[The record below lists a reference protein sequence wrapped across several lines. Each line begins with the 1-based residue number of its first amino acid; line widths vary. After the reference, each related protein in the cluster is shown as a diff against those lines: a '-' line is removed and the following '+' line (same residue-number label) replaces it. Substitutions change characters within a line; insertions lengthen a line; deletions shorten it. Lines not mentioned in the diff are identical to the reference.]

1 MQLRFDRDRTHSF
14 GHFLWQRFV
23 DDKCFE
29 TAGALSYTTLVSLV
43 PLMVAALAMFAA
55 FPVFAQSRDLLLDF
69 VFRNFV
75 PAAGH
80 HIQDALQGFA
90 GNASQLTGISILM
103 MLFSAISMMVSIEDR
118 LNRIWRVQRPRRWAA
133 RLLLYWAALTL
144 GPVLVGGG
152 IAASSYLSAQPL
164 LQGSATVAASSAP
177 LRQGAAAVA
186 ASPGLGTHALR
197 VVPFVATFVSLWL
210 MYVLVP
216 NRRVSRRDATVGALV
231 AAILFEFARW
241 GFRLFVHGAHTYQQI
256 YGKALAAIPIFLV
269 WIYLSWIIVILGASI
284 AASISAYEY
293 EPPAERLPEGAE
305 FLGLM
310 VVLKHFVD
318 AQRRGE
324 SVDPASICASE
335 PRLRTASAAVY
346 VDDLVRAG
354 LVQRNESGGW
364 LLSRSLDS
372 ADLLRVYLHTRYR
385 LPLQPTQEA
394 TALNLPLP
402 PELLA
407 MLDELATAMRS
418 TLGTPLLQVFPAAL
432 AAPEESSP

>member
-1 MQLRFDRDRTHSF
+1 MQLRFDRDRTYSF
-14 GHFLWQRFV
+14 GRFLWQRFV

-75 PAAGH
+75 PAAGSY
-80 HIQDALQGFA
+80 IQDALQGFA

-118 LNRIWRVQRPRRWAA
+118 LNRIWRVQRSRSWAA

-164 LQGSATVAASSAP
+164 LQGASNAAASS
-177 LRQGAAAVA
+177 
-186 ASPGLGTHALR
+186 GLGAHVLR
-197 VVPFVATFVSLWL
+197 VVPFIATFASLWL

-216 NRRVSRRDATVGALV
+216 NRRVSRRDATAGALF

-256 YGKALAAIPIFLV
+256 YGKALAVIPIFLV

-284 AASISAYEY
+284 AASISAFKCEQPD
-293 EPPAERLPEGAE
+293 EKLPEGAE

-324 SVDPASICASE
+324 SVDPAPLSASE
-335 PRLRTASAAVY
+335 PRLHGALVAAY
-346 VDDLVRAG
+346 FDDLARAG
-354 LVQRNESGGW
+354 LIQRGESGGW

-372 ADLLRVYLHTRYR
+372 ADLLRVYQHANYR
-385 LPLQPTQEA
+385 LPLYPVQQAEA
-394 TALNLPLP
+394 LSLHLP

-407 MLDELATAMRS
+407 ML
-418 TLGTPLLQVFPAAL
+418 AAL
-432 AAPEESSP
+432 AASVRSALAAPLMQVFPTTPIAQEESSP

>member
-1 MQLRFDRDRTHSF
+1 MQLRFDRDRTNSF
-14 GHFLWQRFV
+14 GRFLWQRFV

-75 PAAGH
+75 PAAGQ
-80 HIQDALQGFA
+80 HIKEALQGFA
-90 GNASQLTGISILM
+90 GNASQLTSLSILM
-103 MLFSAISMMVSIEDR
+103 MLFSAVSMMVSIEDR
-118 LNRIWRVQRPRRWAA
+118 LNRIWRVQRSRSWAA

-152 IAASSYLSAQPL
+152 IAASSFLSAQPL
-164 LQGSATVAASSAP
+164 LQGASSVAASS
-177 LRQGAAAVA
+177 
-186 ASPGLGTHALR
+186 GLGAYVLR

-241 GFRLFVHGAHTYQQI
+241 GFRLFVLGAHTYQQI
-256 YGKALAAIPIFLV
+256 YGKALAVIPVFLV
-269 WIYLSWIIVILGASI
+269 WIYLSWVIVILGASI
-284 AASISAYEY
+284 AAAISAFEY
-293 EPPAERLPEGAE
+293 EPPAEKLPEGAE

-324 SVDPASICASE
+324 SLDPAQVCVRE
-335 PRLRTASAAVY
+335 PRLRGAPAGAY
-346 VDDLVRAG
+346 FDDLARAG
-354 LVQRNESGGW
+354 MIEHGESGGW

-372 ADLLRVYLHTRYR
+372 TDLLRVYRHTRYR
-385 LPLQPTQEA
+385 LPLQPAREA
-394 TALNLPLP
+394 EALNLSLP

-407 MLDELATAMRS
+407 MLDELAVALRS
-418 TLGTPLLQVFPAAL
+418 TLGTPLLQVFPPASL
-432 AAPEESSP
+432 APEESSP

>member
-1 MQLRFDRDRTHSF
+1 MQLHYDRDRTHSF

-118 LNRIWRVQRPRRWAA
+118 LNRIWRVQRPRSWPA

-164 LQGSATVAASSAP
+164 LQGATTVAASS
-177 LRQGAAAVA
+177 
-186 ASPGLGTHALR
+186 GLGVYALR
-197 VVPFVATFVSLWL
+197 VVPFAATFVSLWL

-284 AASISAYEY
+284 AAAVSAYEY

-310 VVLKHFVD
+310 VVLRHFVD

-335 PRLRTASAAVY
+335 SRLRSASAAAY
-346 VDDLVRAG
+346 FDDLQRAG
-354 LVQRNESGGW
+354 LIQRSEAGGW

-372 ADLLRVYLHTRYR
+372 ADLLRVYQHTRYR
-385 LPLQPTQEA
+385 LPLQPAQEA
-394 TALNLPLP
+394 EALNLALP
-402 PELLA
+402 QELLA
-407 MLDELATAMRS
+407 MLDELAAAMRS
-418 TLGTPLLQVFPAAL
+418 TLGTPLLQVFPAAP
-432 AAPEESSP
+432 AASEESSS